1 MKRKPTNPH
10 RLSHKENKAKFLEVE
25 AKASTKDQSWV
36 KTDSHTERHICIL
49 QTSATA
55 KTRSNHKIIL
65 LCRITSHKKVLFRF
79 SSNHIAKKQKGKKKE
94 KS

>member
-36 KTDSHTERHICIL
+36 KTDSLI
-49 QTSATA
+49 
-55 KTRSNHKIIL
+55 
-65 LCRITSHKKVLFRF
+65 
-79 SSNHIAKKQKGKKKE
+79 QKGISAFYKLQQQPKLGVITK
-94 KS
+94 